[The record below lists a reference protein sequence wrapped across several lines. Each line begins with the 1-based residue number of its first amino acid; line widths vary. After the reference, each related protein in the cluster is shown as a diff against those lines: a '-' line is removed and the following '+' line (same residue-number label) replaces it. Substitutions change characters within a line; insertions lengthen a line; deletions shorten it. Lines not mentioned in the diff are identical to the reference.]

1 MPSVVR
7 RAETTGIYSRGE
19 IYWLNYQKNGV
30 RNFVSL
36 ETSDLAQAIINARK
50 IRTTA
55 ALQTGEG
62 FFAEIDKFLAYK
74 RHKHHFTASSSSGRF
89 YILRAFAN
97 WVNVPPDKVTCTQA
111 QAYYD
116 EKLNVHGA
124 ETANSYAMIMR
135 SFYNWSVD
143 VARICR
149 SNPFLKIDITE
160 TDFRGRRLKDFCSIE
175 QRDQFITSCRREDL
189 AFVGY
194 AGFHAGLRKNE
205 IIEARP
211 WWFDLK
217 RGLLHL
223 RETPTIKFK
232 DREERT
238 IPLTRDFLRFLKG
251 YGLRDPYMLRP
262 EVKHGQNR
270 YRYDFTRPFLQH
282 AKDQGLALI
291 GRTKLTPHLMR
302 HTFASLLASKGR
314 SLYKIAVWLG
324 DDERVVSETYAR
336 LRPNDPDI
344 EVSDEIEI
352 VHSPGNSPA
361 LSRSMHS
368 SSLLRS

>member
-1 MPSVVR
+1 MGR
-7 RAETTGIYSRGE
+7 RDESTGIYRRGE
-19 IYWLNYQKNGV
+19 IHWLNYQKNGV

-36 ETSDLAQAIINARK
+36 ETTDYAQAIVNARK

-55 ALQTGEG
+55 ALAIGEG
-62 FFAEIDKFLAYK
+62 FFSEIDKFLAYK
-74 RHKHHFTASSSSGRF
+74 RHKNLFTAASASGRF

-97 WVNVPPDKVTCTQA
+97 WVNVPPENVTAAQA
-111 QAYYD
+111 QTYYN
-116 EKLNVHGA
+116 EKLAAHGA

-135 SFYNWSVD
+135 SFYKWAVD

-149 SNPFLKIDITE
+149 SNPFLKIDLTE

-175 QRDQFITSCRREDL
+175 QRDQLINNCKREDL
-189 AFVGY
+189 AFALF

-211 WWFDLK
+211 FWFDLE

-223 RETPTIKFK
+223 RETSTIKFK

-238 IPLTRDFLRFLKG
+238 IPLTRGFLRFLKT
-251 YGLRDPYMLRP
+251 YGLQDPYMLRP
-262 EVKHGQNR
+262 DVVHGRNR
-270 YRYDFTRPFLQH
+270 YRYDFTRPFLEH
-282 AKDQGLALI
+282 AKDQKLEMI
-291 GRTKLTPHLMR
+291 GQTKLTPHLMR
-302 HTFASLLASKGR
+302 HTFASLLASKGC
-314 SLYKIAVWLG
+314 SLYKISVWLG
-324 DDERVVSETYAR
+324 DDENVVSSTYAR

-352 VHSPGNSPA
+352 IHQGTLP
-361 LSRSMHS
+361 R
-368 SSLLRS
+368 